1 MSKNLVIVES
11 PTKTKAIEK
20 YLGSDYKVVSSN
32 IKKLRKKNKL
42 TQLDFS
48 ASIGFNSVS
57 FYCECEN
64 NTNGKHFN
72 LIHVVR
78 IAKYLNIDIN
88 EIIGS

>member
-1 MSKNLVIVES
+1 MKNNDLVQVVEDVEEFY
-11 PTKTKAIEK
+11 KT
-20 YLGSDYKVVSSN
+20 VSSN
-32 IKKLRKKNKL
+32 VKKLRKKHKF

-78 IAKYLNIDIN
+78 IAKFLNININ
-88 EIIGS
+88 EIVGC